1 MTTRPKTTAGKNAS
15 RKKELRRILEDRRR
29 DRAHEVQGR
38 IRDVRGD
45 CNREREVLDEGDNS
59 EVDVQDEI
67 EFALIQMKA
76 ETLHKIDTALRRLD
90 EGAYG
95 DCYECGQEIAKARL
109 RALPF
114 AVRCKNCE
122 EAREMDEQR
131 ERMMAQRRVSSA
143 LFVGMID

>member
-1 MTTRPKTTAGKNAS
+1 MAGKNAS

-90 EGAYG
+90 KGAYG
-95 DCYECGQEIAKARL
+95 NCYECGEEIAKARP

-114 AVRCKNCE
+114 SVRCKNCE

-131 ERMMAQRRVSSA
+131 DRMMAQRRGSSA
-143 LFVGMID
+143 LFAGMIN